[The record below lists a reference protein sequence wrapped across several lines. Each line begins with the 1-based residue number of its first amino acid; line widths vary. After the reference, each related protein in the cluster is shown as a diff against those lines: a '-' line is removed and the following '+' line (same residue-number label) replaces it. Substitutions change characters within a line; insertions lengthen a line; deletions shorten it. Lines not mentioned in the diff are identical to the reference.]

1 MTQAVSATPRV
12 DAGDWARCIGR
23 VGIWTGQLD
32 FSPADVVRD
41 AAAEI
46 EQLGYRALWTGE
58 AVGREVFAAAQLLL
72 TATDSLVVA
81 TGIANIWARDA
92 QATAAAQLTLAEAY
106 PDRFILGIG
115 ASHKLLMNVRGGE
128 YQKPLSHMR
137 AYLEAMEA
145 GYDVYR
151 AVKPTSWPPRL
162 LAALGPKMLEL
173 ARDEADGA
181 HTYFVPPEHTA
192 RGREILGTDRLLVP
206 EQVCVL
212 SADPSTAREIARRH
226 TASYLRL
233 PNYTASLE
241 RFGFGADD
249 FADGGNDRLV
259 DTICAW
265 GGIDQVVERVRAHL
279 DAGADHV
286 AVQVLVDDRTG
297 LPRKEWAELAPAL
310 LAL

>member
-1 MTQAVSATPRV
+1 VTNPAELS
-12 DAGDWARCIGR
+12 GHLGR
-23 VGIWTGQLD
+23 VGVWTGQLD
-32 FSPADVVRD
+32 FSPVGVVRD
-41 AAAEI
+41 AAREV
-46 EQLGYRALWTGE
+46 EELGYGAMWTGE
-58 AVGREVFAAAQLLL
+58 AVGREVLTAAQLLL
-72 TATDSLVVA
+72 TASDSLVVA

-92 QATAAAQLTLAEAY
+92 LAMAAGQLSLGEAF
-106 PDRFILGIG
+106 PGRFVLGIG
-115 ASHKLLMNVRGGE
+115 VSHKPLLDVRGQDYG
-128 YQKPLSHMR
+128 KPLAMMR
-137 AYLEAMEA
+137 DYLAGMDH

-151 AVKPTSWPPRL
+151 AVAPEIRPPRL

-173 ARDEADGA
+173 SATAADGA

-192 RGREILGTDRLLVP
+192 RAREILGPDKLLAP

-212 SADPSTAREIARRH
+212 SSDPTLAREIARRH
-226 TASYLRL
+226 TTSYLRL
-233 PNYTASLE
+233 ANYTNNLK
-241 RFGFGADD
+241 RFGFDDAD

-265 GGIDQVVERVRAHL
+265 GDVDAVAARVKAHL

-286 AVQVLVDDRTG
+286 AVQVLVDDRRG